1 MTPSPPSGYS
11 LDQAPPQSQNQPTP
25 TPPSG
30 YTLDPSGIGPQF
42 PKAAPGTSPT
52 GLPDITNEQM
62 LRYLPAVGATAATLL
77 QPELAPV
84 TGGWL
89 AGTLA
94 GGAAA
99 AIGGAAGQATKEGI
113 QYASKDPNAPQ
124 SFGQA
129 AGDVAKEGLAQGAM
143 EVGGRAV
150 AWPIEKIASKFLSP
164 TALYGRELKAST
176 ALDPK
181 VADRQI
187 ATGLRE
193 EIPIS
198 QEGYAQLGDRVDD
211 ISSQMESMVK
221 NSPQAQIALVNPED
235 IANRIDSLTSNS
247 PWSKQAL
254 NADDIATLKS
264 AKQQYLQKHGAVFDQ
279 SGNMISPPNLM
290 TPTETLE
297 EKEATYQVNRQ
308 KYQAAQRGGATV
320 GAAQDAGEKALAR
333 GGKEELIALY
343 PELEALGQRDGS
355 LIDLENSMRQFIGR
369 ERNRTSSGLKNAVI
383 LGGGSLAGMAAGSPE
398 AGLGAGLMGVA
409 LNSLDDPAVKSA
421 LAIALARAGRNPFI
435 GAGAKYLKPSVTVPL
450 AIRWGREIAGGQ
462 QPQPQ
467 PPGGGQ

>member
-1 MTPSPPSGYS
+1 
-11 LDQAPPQSQNQPTP
+11 
-25 TPPSG
+25 
-30 YTLDPSGIGPQF
+30 
-42 PKAAPGTSPT
+42 
-52 GLPDITNEQM
+52 M

-264 AKQQYLQKHGAVFDQ
+264 AKQQYLQKHGAVFDEA
-279 SGNMISPPNLM
+279 GNMIWPPSLM

-297 EKEATYQVNRQ
+297 EKQATYQVNRQ

-450 AIRWGREIAGGQ
+450 AIRWGRAIAGGQ